1 MRIRMSQLI
10 VIFVIVLVAVA
21 GCTSQAVQPNPTEE
35 PPAPPTATSVPV
47 SAAVVGFA
55 ERLNAGDL
63 EGALAYFDDSAMFY
77 VLGLPPTGTE
87 ILTGKEQ
94 IRTMLEENIASHFKM
109 EVEVLSVVGDVVN
122 ARTTTWHD
130 FTRELGVA
138 PLEATEVY
146 VIEDGKIATEA
157 WHVSEESLAKLKT
170 ALAEAM
176 PAEPEPAPAVDAPV
190 SEMTV
195 TFADGTCTYDD
206 SLALQAGQITVTM
219 DVQDRDK
226 EKYAFTAFNLA
237 PDKDFADLMAS
248 TIQAGPPSWADL
260 LSLHE
265 ALPGENSQFN
275 ITIEKGPVY
284 LVCWSK
290 PPDLAIGSIGPF
302 AVAE

>member
-1 MRIRMSQLI
+1 MRIRTSQLI
-10 VIFVIVLVAVA
+10 VILLIVLVAIG
-21 GCTSQAVQPNPTEE
+21 GCTSQEVQPTPTEE
-35 PPAPPTATSVPV
+35 PPVPPTATSVPV
-47 SAAVVGFA
+47 SAAVVGYA

-63 EGALAYFDDSAMFY
+63 EGALAYFDDNAMFY

-157 WHVSEESLAKLKT
+157 WHVSETSLARLKA

-176 PAEPEPAPAVDAPV
+176 PAEPEPAPAVDAPA
-190 SEMTV
+190 SEITV
-195 TFADGTCTYDD
+195 TFTGGTCTYDGP
-206 SLALQAGQITVTM
+206 LALQAGPIAVTM
-219 DVQDRDK
+219 DVKDQNKD
-226 EKYAFTAFNLA
+226 KYALTFFNLEQ
-237 PDKDFADLMAS
+237 DKGLDDLMAS
-248 TIQAGPPSWADL
+248 TIMDEPPSWSDL

-265 ALPGENSQFN
+265 ARPGENSQFN